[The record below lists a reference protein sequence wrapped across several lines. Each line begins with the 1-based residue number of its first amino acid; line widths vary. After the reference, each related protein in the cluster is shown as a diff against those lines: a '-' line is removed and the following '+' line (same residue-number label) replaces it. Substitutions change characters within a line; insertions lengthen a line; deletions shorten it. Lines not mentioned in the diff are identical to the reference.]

1 MDGEKHMKRQ
11 HRLGERGVFSIFG
24 VCALGIL
31 TLLTVTIYAVSMSHT
46 ASARRF
52 LERGAL
58 RNTAEDG
65 VRLAISRLNTEPAAV
80 DEARNATAKHV
91 KMFDG
96 VSGDA
101 KYTVY
106 VRKKDG
112 KILLLSVG
120 QKGEERARAVGVAIE
135 KNGKYLI
142 EHWER

>member
-1 MDGEKHMKRQ
+1 MDGERYMKRRQ
-11 HRLGERGVFSIFG
+11 RLGERGVFSIFG

-31 TLLTVTIYAVSMSHT
+31 TILTVTVYAVSMSHT

-65 VRLAISRLNTEPAAV
+65 VRLAVSRLNAEPTTAAI
-80 DEARNATAKHV
+80 AANATAKHV
-91 KMFDG
+91 KLFDG

-120 QKGEERARAVGVAIE
+120 QKGEERARAVGVAME
-135 KNGKYLI
+135 KDGKYLI
-142 EHWER
+142 EHWEH